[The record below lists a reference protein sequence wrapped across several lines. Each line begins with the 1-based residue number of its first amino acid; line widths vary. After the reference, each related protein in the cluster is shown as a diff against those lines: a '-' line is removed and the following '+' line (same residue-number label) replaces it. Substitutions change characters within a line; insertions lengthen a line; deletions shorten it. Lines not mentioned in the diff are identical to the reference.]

1 MFTFKQIEAL
11 YWTVRLGTLH
21 AAARK
26 LHTSQSAITK
36 RIQDIENA
44 FGLALFDR
52 SGHKAVLTARGHE
65 IYGMAQALLA
75 QRDRMLTRMHD
86 LHIQTS
92 TVRLGITEITA
103 MTWLPAFIRELRT
116 LYPRVTLEPSI
127 DLGADLLHRLT
138 AGSIDM
144 AIVHEELI
152 AHDLDSVRLRPLDF
166 VWVGSAEHVD
176 ETRVYSAEEIARM
189 PLLRQSRES
198 GLNHIYDLWLKPHVA
213 HNNIFTI
220 NNLIAIAG
228 LTAAGFGVSC
238 LPHDYFSGWIK
249 SRRLLVMRTRIAPPR
264 SVYRAAYRRD
274 ADSAFYHDLATLAQR
289 CCNFSNLERE
299 MD

>member
-26 LHTSQSAITK
+26 LNTSQSAITK
-36 RIQDIENA
+36 RIQDIEA
-44 FGLALFDR
+44 GFDLALFDR
-52 SGHKAVLTARGHE
+52 SGHKAVLTSRGHQ
-65 IYGMAQALLA
+65 IYGMAQELLA
-75 QRDRMLTRMHD
+75 QRDNMLTQMQG
-86 LHIQTS
+86 LHIQTG

-103 MTWLPAFIRELRT
+103 MTWLPAFIREMRV

-127 DLGADLLHRLT
+127 DMGADLLHRLA

-152 AHDLDSVRLRPLDF
+152 TPDLESLRLRPLHF
-166 VWVGSAEHVD
+166 VWTAAADQFD
-176 ETRVYSAEEIARM
+176 EGRIYAPADIAAM

-198 GLNHIYDLWLKPHVA
+198 GLNRIYDLWLNPHVST
-213 HNNIFTI
+213 NNNFTI
-220 NNLIAIAG
+220 NSLIAMAG

-238 LPHDYFSGWIK
+238 LPREYFREWIRT
-249 SRRLLVMRTRIAPPR
+249 RRLCVLRTTVTAPQ

-274 ADSAFYHDLATLAQR
+274 ADASFYRELAQLAQR
-289 CCNFSNLERE
+289 CCDFSDQ
-299 MD
+299 MT